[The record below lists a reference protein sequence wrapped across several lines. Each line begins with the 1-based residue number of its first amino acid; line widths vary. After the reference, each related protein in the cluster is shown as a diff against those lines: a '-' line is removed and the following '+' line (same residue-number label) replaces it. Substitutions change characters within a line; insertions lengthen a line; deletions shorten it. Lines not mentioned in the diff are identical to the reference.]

1 MEKKSRAFLIPY
13 LTMIEDFLAGQMAEE
28 ELQRVYQGYA
38 VDDHTPMDPQGPE
51 YHAVNEFFLDI
62 EDYVEDPSLRRPED
76 FDDAELR
83 RRAER
88 ARGEMRSLLAETGEE
103 PPADPGAAP

>member
-1 MEKKSRAFLIPY
+1 MEKRTRAFLLPY
-13 LTMIEDFLAGQMAEE
+13 LAMIEDFLAGRMTEE

-51 YHAVNEFFLDI
+51 YHAMNEFFLDL

-76 FDDAELR
+76 FDEAELR

-88 ARGEMRSLLAETGEE
+88 ARDELRALLAETGELPE
-103 PPADPGAAP
+103 APR